1 MQDQRILL
9 LEHAVYGQQQLL
21 RAQQNQLHQ
30 LQLLLQQHQWQSQEM
45 YGRLQQQLQRAFSIF
60 DTASTELREAVVG
73 AAATTS
79 VLTLSVAAQAEEAA
93 SASIQ
98 YMEGAERKASQ
109 EGASNAAAVH
119 NANGDVE
126 AVCARNQYTED
137 EISFLLRH
145 GTRRELVDAG
155 LVSEWHPPPKEN
167 WFGEDGYDDFSDCS

>member
-1 MQDQRILL
+1 MQEQRMLL
-9 LEHAVYGQQQLL
+9 LEHAVYHQQQLL

-109 EGASNAAAVH
+109 EGTSNAAAVH

-126 AVCARNQYTED
+126 TVCARNQYTED

-155 LVSEWHPPPKEN
+155 LISEWHPPPKEN
-167 WFGEDGYDDFSDCS
+167 WFGEDDYDDFSDC

>member
-1 MQDQRILL
+1 MLL
-9 LEHAVYGQQQLL
+9 LEHAVYHQQQLL

-45 YGRLQQQLQRAFSIF
+45 YGRLQTQLQRAFSIF
-60 DTASTELREAVVG
+60 DATSSELREAVVG

-79 VLTLSVAAQAEEAA
+79 VLTISVAAQADEAA

-109 EGASNAAAVH
+109 EGASNA
-119 NANGDVE
+119 NGDVE
-126 AVCARNQYTED
+126 SVCARNQYTED

-155 LVSEWHPPPKEN
+155 LISEWHPPPKEN
-167 WFGEDGYDDFSDCS
+167 WFGEDDYDDFSDC

>member
-1 MQDQRILL
+1 MLL
-9 LEHAVYGQQQLL
+9 LEHAVYHQQQLL

-109 EGASNAAAVH
+109 EDAPNAV
-119 NANGDVE
+119 VE
-126 AVCARNQYTED
+126 TACARNQYTED

-155 LVSEWHPPPKEN
+155 LISEWHPPPKEN
-167 WFGEDGYDDFSDCS
+167 WFGEDDYDDFSDC

>member
-1 MQDQRILL
+1 MRDQRISL
-9 LEHAVYGQQQLL
+9 LEHAVYQQQQLL
-21 RAQQNQLHQ
+21 LAQQNQLHQ
-30 LQLLLQQHQWQSQEM
+30 LQLLLQQHQWQTQEM

-60 DTASTELREAVVG
+60 DTASTELSQAVVG
-73 AAATTS
+73 AAATAS

-98 YMEGAERKASQ
+98 YMEGAERNARQ

-119 NANGDVE
+119 DANGDVE
-126 AVCARNQYTED
+126 TVFARNQCTED

-155 LVSEWHPPPKEN
+155 LVTEWYPPPKEN
-167 WFGEDGYDDFSDCS
+167 WFGEDGYDDCSDC

>member
-1 MQDQRILL
+1 M
-9 LEHAVYGQQQLL
+9 
-21 RAQQNQLHQ
+21 
-30 LQLLLQQHQWQSQEM
+30 SQ
-45 YGRLQQQLQRAFSIF
+45 
-60 DTASTELREAVVG
+60 AVVG
-73 AAATTS
+73 AAATAS

-98 YMEGAERKASQ
+98 YMEVAERKASQ

-126 AVCARNQYTED
+126 TACARNQYTED

-155 LVSEWHPPPKEN
+155 LISEWHPPPKEN
-167 WFGEDGYDDFSDCS
+167 WFGEDGYDDCSDC